1 MLVSQEITYRISTIL
16 PEETYR
22 MVKSAEKIKKYY
34 EDLGYFISVDATS
47 CTITLKIHS
56 KFLTELG
63 GECNAMPDE
72 TN

>member
-1 MLVSQEITYRISTIL
+1 MMLVSQEITYRISAIL

-22 MVKSAEKIKKYY
+22 MVESAEKIKKYY
-34 EDLGYFISVDATS
+34 EDLGYFISVDATY
-47 CTITLKIHS
+47 CTVTLNIH